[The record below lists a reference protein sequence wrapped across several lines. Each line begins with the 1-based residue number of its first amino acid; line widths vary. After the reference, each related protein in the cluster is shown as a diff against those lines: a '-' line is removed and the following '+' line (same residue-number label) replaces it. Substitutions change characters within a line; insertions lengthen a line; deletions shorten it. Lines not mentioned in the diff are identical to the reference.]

1 MGKAV
6 VQLQKQEITVSE
18 NNAIRL
24 QVIFLNGT
32 MTDLILNLCCMY
44 STDEIKVVNYMSGAK
59 KSHVE
64 EFSSLNRNLPSHS
77 APHKC
82 PLSVLWRC
90 PSYREFSYGKMTEKR
105 PGPAPDVR

>member
-44 STDEIKVVNYMSGAK
+44 SADEIEVVNYMSGVK
-59 KSHVE
+59 KSHVQ
-64 EFSSLNRNLPSHS
+64 EFFFPKS
-77 APHKC
+77 
-82 PLSVLWRC
+82 
-90 PSYREFSYGKMTEKR
+90 
-105 PGPAPDVR
+105 